1 MEKIKIYLGD
11 ITYDTVS
18 LSTEAIPLAIG
29 YVAAYCNKIHGS
41 NVEIIVCINLY
52 A

>member
-1 MEKIKIYLGD
+1 MNKLKIYLGD

-18 LSTEAIPLAIG
+18 LATESYPLAIG

-41 NVEIIVCINLY
+41 
-52 A
+52 